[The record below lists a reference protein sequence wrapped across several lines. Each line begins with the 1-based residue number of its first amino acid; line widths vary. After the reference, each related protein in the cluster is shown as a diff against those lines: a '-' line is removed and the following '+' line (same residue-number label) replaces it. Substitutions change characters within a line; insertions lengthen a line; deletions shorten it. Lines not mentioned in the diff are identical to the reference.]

1 MLINPPPDFFV
12 KAVWALLTLL
22 LLLIIYYLINIGNN
36 FIPEKKRIR
45 VSNSKLIPLIGVL
58 LILYFI
64 SFIMKRYT
72 LISDLFYTIILSA
85 ILAYILNPLV
95 FYFEK
100 KGMKRLYGVITVYLI
115 ILGLL
120 FILAFLVVPNSSREI
135 GKLINNLPD
144 YIENMKT
151 FVAGINE
158 AYKSSMGNLPPIFSS
173 IEKSIVE
180 NITRIESI
188 LGTGITRFVEGF
200 IKSISRIISYILT
213 PVLTFYFLV
222 DKEFFKSKIKEA
234 IPYKHKD
241 EVLNLAGK
249 IDESISLFLRGR
261 LLMAAFVGVSTSI
274 FLMIMGID
282 FAIVIGF
289 ITMIADI
296 IPYIGPFLGFMPAVI
311 FAFIASPI
319 KALWVGLFFII
330 IQWVENN
337 IVGPKILGDSTGMHP
352 LTILLAIIVG
362 GAVFGVMGM
371 IISVPLISILKI
383 FYFHFRD
390 KLRER
395 KI

>member
-12 KAVWALLTLL
+12 KAIWALLTLL

-144 YIENMKT
+144 YIENMKI

-173 IEKSIVE
+173 IEKAIVE
-180 NITRIESI
+180 NITRIESV
-188 LGTGITRFVEGF
+188 LGTGITRFVDGF

-222 DKEFFKSKIKEA
+222 DKDFFKSKIKEA
-234 IPYKHKD
+234 IPHKHKD
-241 EVLNLAGK
+241 EVLKLAGK

-282 FAIVIGF
+282 FALVIGF

-352 LTILLAIIVG
+352 LTILLGIIVG

-371 IISVPLISILKI
+371 IISVPLISIVKI
-383 FYFHFRD
+383 FYFYFRD

>member
-1 MLINPPPDFFV
+1 MLINPPPDFFE
-12 KAVWALLTLL
+12 KAIWALLTLL

-85 ILAYILNPLV
+85 TLAYILNPLV

-173 IEKSIVE
+173 IEKAVVE
-180 NITRIESI
+180 NITRIESV
-188 LGTGITRFVEGF
+188 LGTGISKFVDGF

-222 DKEFFKSKIKEA
+222 DKDFFKSKIKEA
-234 IPYKHKD
+234 IPNRHKD
-241 EVLNLAGK
+241 EVLNLAAK

-282 FAIVIGF
+282 FALVIGF

-352 LTILLAIIVG
+352 LTILLGIIVG

-371 IISVPLISILKI
+371 IISVPLISIIKI